1 MGRNT
6 ARFLDG
12 NRGLLSFQWI
22 RTAGEGRSTRSEGT
36 RPYSGSV
43 RVAALDLGS
52 NSFHLLVVE
61 GGSDGSFVTLARE
74 KEILGLGEVV
84 ARLGTLPPE
93 TYEQAAGCARRL
105 IAIAEAAGATRI
117 VGCATSALRDAFNGP
132 ALLAQLEAETG
143 VGVRVL
149 SGEEEAALVFR
160 AVQASVVI
168 DPGPAVCLDLG
179 GGSLE
184 MAVGDAVSLQWAGS
198 VGLGVGR
205 ITAELVRR
213 DPPSSGDLRRLA
225 DRVAEE
231 LSVVRSE
238 VLALGP
244 QLLIGTSGTM
254 CDLGRMAAVQRGGSV
269 PAGVHQLVVGRQ
281 ELKAIHRRLVR
292 QSLADRRRL
301 PGLDARRA
309 AWAPAGSLV
318 ALAAMDAFGLDEL
331 TVGEWALREGIV
343 LGSLARTPAAAPGD
357 GRSLRRDSVVELG
370 RRCRFHEAHARH
382 VAKLATELFDVTALV
397 HRLGAA
403 DRELLELGALLH
415 DVGEHV
421 SRDGHHRHGAYLI
434 EHGRLRGLPPADVD
448 VLASLCRF
456 HRRGEPK
463 PAFPPFGRL
472 SGRRRDE
479 VRALV
484 GILRV
489 ADALDR
495 SRAKLVR
502 QVTMGDVARGSI
514 RLVVAA
520 AGEAELELSEAQ
532 RRAALL
538 ARCFGRRMVISP
550 ATTAAAAGRAWSA
563 VPIST
568 IPQSTGWPPG

>member
-1 MGRNT
+1 M
-6 ARFLDG
+6 
-12 NRGLLSFQWI
+12 
-22 RTAGEGRSTRSEGT
+22 
-36 RPYSGSV
+36 
-43 RVAALDLGS
+43 
-52 NSFHLLVVE
+52 
-61 GGSDGSFVTLARE
+61 
-74 KEILGLGEVV
+74 
-84 ARLGTLPPE
+84 
-93 TYEQAAGCARRL
+93 
-105 IAIAEAAGATRI
+105 
-117 VGCATSALRDAFNGP
+117 
-132 ALLAQLEAETG
+132 
-143 VGVRVL
+143 
-149 SGEEEAALVFR
+149 
-160 AVQASVVI
+160 
-168 DPGPAVCLDLG
+168 
-179 GGSLE
+179 
-184 MAVGDAVSLQWAGS
+184 
-198 VGLGVGR
+198 
-205 ITAELVRR
+205 
-213 DPPSSGDLRRLA
+213 
-225 DRVAEE
+225 
-231 LSVVRSE
+231 
-238 VLALGP
+238 
-244 QLLIGTSGTM
+244 
-254 CDLGRMAAVQRGGSV
+254 
-269 PAGVHQLVVGRQ
+269 
-281 ELKAIHRRLVR
+281 
-292 QSLADRRRL
+292 
-301 PGLDARRA
+301 
-309 AWAPAGSLV
+309 
-318 ALAAMDAFGLDEL
+318 
-331 TVGEWALREGIV
+331 
-343 LGSLARTPAAAPGD
+343 
-357 GRSLRRDSVVELG
+357 
-370 RRCRFHEAHARH
+370 
-382 VAKLATELFDVTALV
+382 TALV

-550 ATTAAAAGRAWSA
+550 ATTAAAAG
-563 VPIST
+563 
-568 IPQSTGWPPG
+568 